1 MHQHYQNKLTLQQ
14 EQKYMINL
22 TEDRKFYN
30 NTQYLLIKK
39 NILTVSLLRIVSLF
53 ECFKTIPYEF
63 IWILVLL
70 LLQYGNF
77 FCYYYN
83 TVSATLAHSLVW
95 CLLEGSSAF
104 RGEAFCWYKL
114 SVVGLTFDNHSTLK
128 GSLI

>member
-63 IWILVLL
+63 I
-70 LLQYGNF
+70 
-77 FCYYYN
+77 
-83 TVSATLAHSLVW
+83 
-95 CLLEGSSAF
+95 
-104 RGEAFCWYKL
+104 
-114 SVVGLTFDNHSTLK
+114 
-128 GSLI
+128 

>member
-39 NILTVSLLRIVSLF
+39 NISTVSLLRIVSLF

-77 FCYYYN
+77 F
-83 TVSATLAHSLVW
+83 ATI
-95 CLLEGSSAF
+95 
-104 RGEAFCWYKL
+104 
-114 SVVGLTFDNHSTLK
+114 T
-128 GSLI
+128 IP

>member
-53 ECFKTIPYEF
+53 ECFKTTPYEF
-63 IWILVLL
+63 I
-70 LLQYGNF
+70 
-77 FCYYYN
+77 
-83 TVSATLAHSLVW
+83 
-95 CLLEGSSAF
+95 
-104 RGEAFCWYKL
+104 
-114 SVVGLTFDNHSTLK
+114 
-128 GSLI
+128 

>member
-1 MHQHYQNKLTLQQ
+1 MHQHYQTKLTLQQ

-77 FCYYYN
+77 F
-83 TVSATLAHSLVW
+83 ATITI
-95 CLLEGSSAF
+95 
-104 RGEAFCWYKL
+104 R
-114 SVVGLTFDNHSTLK
+114 
-128 GSLI
+128 